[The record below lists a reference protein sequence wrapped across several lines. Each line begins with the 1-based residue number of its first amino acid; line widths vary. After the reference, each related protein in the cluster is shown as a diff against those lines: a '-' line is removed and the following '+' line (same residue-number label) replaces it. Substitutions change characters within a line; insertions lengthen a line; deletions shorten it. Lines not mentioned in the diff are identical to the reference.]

1 MMNRQPQYTIKDIAA
16 EMGVSVSTV
25 SRALSNHPHISEET
39 KVRVRELVEKHD
51 YRHNALASSLRNSRS
66 NTIGLILPRLSQY
79 FPSTV
84 ATAIQNKLH
93 AYGYNLM
100 ICQSNDSPAMEK
112 ELVNVLYASR
122 VEGLIVSS
130 ALHTA
135 DFSHFNIFSKSRIP
149 LVFYDRVPTNYDA
162 HKVEGDDYSGGYQ
175 MTLHLLQQ
183 GCRRIAHIG
192 GPLTCS
198 IYQNRYKG
206 YLNALKEYDV
216 LLDDDLVFFHELT
229 KENAQKTCDVIFSKA
244 ALPDAIFACND
255 TTAIAVLEY
264 AKKRHIRIP
273 EDLMLTGYSNDPRTE
288 IITPA
293 ITSVEQFPYEVGGQ
307 AATLMMDLLQHKI
320 EENNNYVSITTPVEL
335 IKRASSEAMETQLLQ
350 TSQLTPSQAGKAKQ
364 STN

>member
-1 MMNRQPQYTIKDIAA
+1 MNRQPQYTIKDIAA

-25 SRALSNHPHISEET
+25 SRALNNHPHISEET

-100 ICQSNDSPAMEK
+100 ICQSNDLPAVEK

-130 ALHTA
+130 AMHTA
-135 DFSHFNIFSKSRIP
+135 DFSHFDIFSKSRIP

-175 MTLHLLQQ
+175 TTLHLLQQ
-183 GCRRIAHIG
+183 GSRKIAHIG
-192 GPLTCS
+192 GPQTCS

-206 YLNALKEYDV
+206 YLDALKAYDV
-216 LLDDDLVFFHELT
+216 LVDEELVFFHELT
-229 KENAQKTCDVIFSKA
+229 KENAQKTCEVIFSKA
-244 ALPDAIFACND
+244 TLPDAIFACND

-264 AKKRHIRIP
+264 AKRRHVRIP
-273 EDLMLTGYSNDPRTE
+273 QDLKLTGYSNDPRSE
-288 IITPA
+288 IITPS

-307 AATLMMDLLQHKI
+307 AASLMMELLQGRM
-320 EENNNYVSITTPVEL
+320 EEGSNYVSITTPVEL
-335 IKRASSEAMETQLLQ
+335 IKRASSEAMEGTAFANKQAY
-350 TSQLTPSQAGKAKQ
+350 SQMNK
-364 STN
+364 